1 MGTRGQRHRWQAA
14 AGARGDT
21 AGPPPAW
28 RLLCKLLLLRGSVI
42 ALCAVVRGPEGMGVP
57 GAPQGA
63 PHTPC
68 PWVLQQHQRSPARVG
83 GGGIC
88 PRVLGVKGPP
98 WLLPLPCLAAGRPR
112 GAGDR
117 VAARRGDRDPME
129 DPGEV
134 AQRCVSV
141 VLPPSSLLAMQEPPG
156 QPRSCAAAF
165 LIPG

>member
-63 PHTPC
+63 PPPRAHGSCSSISEALPGLGGGHLPPC
-68 PWVLQQHQRSPARVG
+68 PRCEGATVAPA
-83 GGGIC
+83 
-88 PRVLGVKGPP
+88 PA
-98 WLLPLPCLAAGRPR
+98 LP
-112 GAGDR
+112 
-117 VAARRGDRDPME
+117 RRGQTL
-129 DPGEV
+129 G
-134 AQRCVSV
+134 CW
-141 VLPPSSLLAMQEPPG
+141 G
-156 QPRSCAAAF
+156 QGGSEE
-165 LIPG
+165 G